1 MRISIGILAHNE
13 ESHIRNTLRDLF
25 GQSLLVDAKD
35 TGHTIEVVCVPNGC
49 SDRTAFVA
57 AEVLAEC
64 HSSSLASPASVSVSI
79 HDLAEPGK
87 SRTWN
92 RFVHE
97 FSDQSADVVFLLDA
111 DIRLPQRECLTLMLD
126 QLVSDSLAWAC
137 VDVPR
142 KDIAF
147 AKRKSLLARAS
158 LAASDQRLAGK
169 PAIAGSLYCV
179 RGEIIRQIW
188 MPEDLL
194 VEDGFVKAMIITEF
208 FTRDGADEHLVRAE
222 EAYHVFEADR
232 GFGSIFRHQL
242 RLMLGTAV
250 NSILYNHLWS
260 VGTRCHAGEY
270 VRDRNASNPNWT
282 SELVSNWIAA
292 RRFWPVSPEIMVA
305 PLRQLRGLRVLGIIR
320 RSPLALTRCLFNIPV
335 YLTANR
341 HLKTG
346 RLEW

>member
-13 ESHIRNTLRDLF
+13 EANIGDTLRDLF

-49 SDRTAFVA
+49 SDRTALVA

-64 HSSSLASPASVSVSI
+64 NSSLTSPASVSVSI

-194 VEDGFVKAMIITEF
+194 VEDGFVKAMLVTEF
-208 FTRDGADEHLVRAE
+208 FTRDGADERLVRAE
-222 EAYHVFEADR
+222 RAYHVFEAER
-232 GFGSIFRHQL
+232 GLGSIFRHQL
-242 RLMLGTAV
+242 RLTLGVAV
-250 NSILYNHLWS
+250 NSILYAHLWS
-260 VGTRCHAGEY
+260 VGARCHAGEY
-270 VRDRNASNPNWT
+270 VRDRNASNPKWT

-292 RRFWPVSPEIMVA
+292 RRFWPISPKILVA
-305 PLRQLRGLRVLGIIR
+305 PLRQLACMRFHNAVRHAPSAVMRFVL
-320 RSPLALTRCLFNIPV
+320 SIPV
-335 YLTANR
+335 FFTANR
-341 HLKTG
+341 QLRLG
-346 RLEW
+346 RFDW